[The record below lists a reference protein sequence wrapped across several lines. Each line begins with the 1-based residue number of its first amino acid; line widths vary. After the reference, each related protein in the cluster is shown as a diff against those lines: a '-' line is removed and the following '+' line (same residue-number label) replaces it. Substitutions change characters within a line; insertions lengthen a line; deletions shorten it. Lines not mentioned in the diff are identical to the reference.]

1 MRQLIATTSSRVL
14 GYLHRIE
21 WLGPLVVR
29 LVFGY
34 FWLETGIAKV
44 HNLDGFVQ
52 RFIGWGIPH
61 PAFSA
66 ALSAWTEL
74 VGGLLLMLGLCTR
87 LVCIP
92 MLINMAVA
100 VTLVVSTNLMGL
112 DDYVE
117 ADEIVY
123 SLIFFWLLVSG
134 PGKASLDTW
143 LARALGIRTYS
154 GAARDETS
162 TRTRAMAH

>member
-1 MRQLIATTSSRVL
+1 MSSFVATKASRL
-14 GYLHRIE
+14 LDMLHASR

-44 HNLDGFVQ
+44 HNLDGFTQ
-52 RFIGWGIPH
+52 RFVNWGIPH
-61 PAFSA
+61 PAFNA

-74 VGGLLLMLGLCTR
+74 LGGLLLILGLCTR

-92 MLINMAVA
+92 MIINMIVA

-123 SLIFFWLLVSG
+123 SLIFFWLLIAG
-134 PGKASLDTW
+134 PGKVSLDTL
-143 LARALGIRTYS
+143 LARWLGIRTH
-154 GAARDETS
+154 G
-162 TRTRAMAH
+162 

>member
-1 MRQLIATTSSRVL
+1 MRQFIADKASRLLAV
-14 GYLHRIE
+14 LHRIE

-44 HNLDGFVQ
+44 HNLDGFTQ
-52 RFIGWGIPH
+52 RFIGWGIPY

-66 ALSAWTEL
+66 GLSAWTEL
-74 VGGLLLMLGLCTR
+74 VGGLLIMLGLCTR

-100 VTLVVSTNLMGL
+100 VTLVVSSNLMGL

-134 PGKASLDTW
+134 PGKASVDTL
-143 LARALGIRTYS
+143 LARALGIRT
-154 GAARDETS
+154 AADATPVLRIGM
-162 TRTRAMAH
+162 RAVTD